1 LKFILPEGPVIRN
14 ITLPVRQTCGSHQLF
29 PLAYVANGAIID
41 VKFAEFDGPLPLGFE
56 PILIERAII

>member
-1 LKFILPEGPVIRN
+1 MIRN